1 MNKKYE
7 LTDETINHYGVVLH
21 RIKALRS
28 FSDVEAGDLGGYI
41 QSEDNLSHEGDCW
54 ISGNAIVKDEA
65 KVFDNAIVCGNA
77 IVRGNANIYNKAI
90 VSAGII
96 EGSTINGNV
105 VIICKDICLKDNA
118 DISSINDYINI
129 TMNGITVTFY
139 LSKDKDI
146 YLTFGID
153 EYKLDNIIYVRNLSD
168 NIAFPMMVALAKNY
182 LLREKNMDYQEIT
195 DAIIKEIQET
205 PLQQYLKE
213 TGINDNFFYEYKN
226 CSRELIIF
234 TKIPGVWIGFQG
246 KGVNRLSEILN
257 EQFGHK
263 VDIQFKEMKGNF
275 MSF

>member
-90 VSAGII
+90 VITGII
-96 EGSTINGNV
+96 EGSTINGDV
-105 VIICKDICLKDNA
+105 VILCKDICLQNNA
-118 DISSINDYINI
+118 YISSINDYINI

-182 LLREKNMDYQEIT
+182 LLRENNMDYQEIT
-195 DAIIKEIQET
+195 DAAIKEIQET
-205 PLQQYLKE
+205 PLRQYLKE

-226 CSRELIIF
+226 CSRELTIF
-234 TKIPGVWIGFQG
+234 TKIPGIWIGFQG

-257 EQFGHK
+257 EQFGHE

-275 MSF
+275 MSL